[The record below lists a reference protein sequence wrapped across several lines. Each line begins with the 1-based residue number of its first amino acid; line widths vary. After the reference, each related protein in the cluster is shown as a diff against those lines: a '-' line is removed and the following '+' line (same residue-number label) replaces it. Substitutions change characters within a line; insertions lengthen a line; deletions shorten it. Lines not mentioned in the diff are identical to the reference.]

1 MAQRGAAKPRL
12 GPAPL
17 GYNNNQEHIM
27 AIENLTIRLA
37 GDGDEAL
44 IMHNGLL
51 ADRDYEWTKLLAPLT
66 GKRKK
71 TDEDHA
77 EVARLEWRGGLYYDD
92 ELGPYLPGD
101 NVRRA
106 LLDAA
111 RLSKEGKRI
120 ERGLLRVSRKNR
132 LDYNGPR
139 DPDAMWEDPRFRHRA
154 MVKVSTSKVAR
165 TRPKFVGWSATVTI
179 DYDSAVLDGRDLF
192 RIAQAAGQFIGIG
205 DGRPFYGGRFT
216 VDKV

>member
-1 MAQRGAAKPRL
+1 MAV
-12 GPAPL
+12 
-17 GYNNNQEHIM
+17 ET
-27 AIENLTIRLA
+27 LTIRLE
-37 GDGDEAL
+37 GEENEPL

-51 ADRDYEWTKLLAPLT
+51 ADREYEWTKRLSAVT

-77 EVARLEWRGGLYYDD
+77 AVAELEWRGGLYYDP

-101 NVRRA
+101 NVRRS

-111 RLSKEGKRI
+111 RLSKEGKNI
-120 ERGLLRVSRKNR
+120 ERGVLRLTKRNR
-132 LDYNGPR
+132 LQYDGPR
-139 DPDAMWEDPRFRHRA
+139 DPEKLWADPRFRHRA

-165 TRPKFVGWSATVTI
+165 TRPQFLGWSATVTI
-179 DYDSAVLDGRDLF
+179 DFDTAVLDSRDLL

-216 VDKV
+216 VEAA